1 MWCIISCKFKE
12 KYLVRS
18 GVLSTIVYKITE
30 TKINR
35 QKYLFLVMPM
45 WYFLFSWNC
54 SQKQLTSF
62 KCKLLLLAVISFTVL
77 KRLECKKWLSI
88 RDLFKERKK
97 KTSYIFI
104 GLPRNINTQPLPVR
118 KIGKSI
124 SFWSSLSG

>member
-18 GVLSTIVYKITE
+18 GFLSKIEYKITK
-30 TKINR
+30 TKIII

-45 WYFLFSWNC
+45 WYFSFSWTC

-77 KRLECKKWLSI
+77 KRLECKKWSSI

-97 KTSYIFI
+97 QSYIFL
-104 GLPRNINTQPLPVR
+104 GLPRNINTQPLPVK

-124 SFWSSLSG
+124 SLWSSFSG